1 MAVAAS
7 LTEVVTARCAD
18 FAARAPGVRCVV
30 NSGGSGT
37 LARQIE
43 QGAPAD
49 LFISANRE
57 WIDYL
62 HSQGLLDAASIAP
75 LVGNRLV
82 FVGTP
87 GPVTSLRDL
96 PRVRRVALGN
106 PASVPAGA
114 YAAAAL
120 RRAGIYDDLQRAGQ
134 LVFAQ
139 DVRQAAVYAERG
151 EVDGAFVYRSD
162 ALRLRGIAILFEV
175 PDEFYPPIVVPVAL
189 TMSGAASSEARAFW
203 KDLQSPES
211 LAAFAAAGFTRP

>member
-1 MAVAAS
+1 VAAS
-7 LTEVVTARCAD
+7 LAEVVTARCAD
-18 FAARAPGVRCVV
+18 FAARAPGVRCVI
-30 NSGGSGT
+30 NSGGSGV

-43 QGAPAD
+43 QGAPVD
-49 LFISANRE
+49 LFVSANGE

-62 HSQGLLDAASIAP
+62 RSRGLLDSASIAP

-87 GPVTSLRDL
+87 GPVTSLGDL
-96 PRVRRVALGN
+96 PRLRRIALGN
-106 PASVPAGA
+106 PTSVPAGA

-120 RRAGIYDDLQRAGQ
+120 RKVGYYDDMQRAGQ

-162 ALRLRGIAILFEV
+162 ALRLRRIAILFEV
-175 PDEFYPPIVVPVAL
+175 PGEFYPPIVVSMAL
-189 TMSGAASSEARAFW
+189 TTGRAASSEARAFW

-211 LAAFAAAGFTRP
+211 LEAFAAAGFTRP